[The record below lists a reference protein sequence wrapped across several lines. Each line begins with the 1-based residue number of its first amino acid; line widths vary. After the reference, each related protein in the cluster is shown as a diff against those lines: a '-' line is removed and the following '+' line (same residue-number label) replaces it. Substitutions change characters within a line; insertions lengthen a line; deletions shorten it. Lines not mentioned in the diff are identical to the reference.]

1 MGPAPVNRSGGSKR
15 TTARRLDAGHLFA
28 IALLLAGAAF
38 LGDGIW
44 IKAKA
49 ALAQVLIE
57 RAFEKS
63 PTETARPWPWADIEP
78 VARIEAPRLHRTT
91 FALTG
96 VSGEALAFGP
106 GHMTNT
112 ARPGDAGTS
121 VFAAHR
127 DTHFSWIGALR
138 PGDLINIS
146 TRDGQNFTYRMTRA
160 WVAPFDQ
167 PGIDTGNYRSL
178 LALVTC
184 WPLDGTIRGPERYI
198 VEAELV
204 ADKTQISMA
213 SPLRSSKQAN
223 RAR

>member
-1 MGPAPVNRSGGSKR
+1 MCIRDR
-15 TTARRLDAGHLFA
+15 
-28 IALLLAGAAF
+28 
-38 LGDGIW
+38 
-44 IKAKA
+44 AKA

-78 VARIEAPRLHRTT
+78 VARIEAPRLNRTA

-112 ARPGDAGTS
+112 SLPGMAGTS

-138 PGDLINIS
+138 PGDQINIS
-146 TRDGQNFTYRMTRA
+146 TRDGQEFTYRMTRA
-160 WVAPFDQ
+160 WIAPFDQ
-167 PGIDTGNYRSL
+167 PGIDTSDNRSL

-184 WPLDGTIRGPERYI
+184 WPLDGTQSGPERYI

-204 ADKTQISMA
+204 AEKTQISLA
-213 SPLRSSKQAN
+213 SPPHSDMQAN
-223 RAR
+223 KAR